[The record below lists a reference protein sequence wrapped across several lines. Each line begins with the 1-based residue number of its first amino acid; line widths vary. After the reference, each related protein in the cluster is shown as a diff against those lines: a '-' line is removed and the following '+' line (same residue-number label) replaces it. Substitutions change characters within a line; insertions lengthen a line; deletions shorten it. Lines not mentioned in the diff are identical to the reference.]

1 MKRVDVAS
9 ALIFDSS
16 REKVLLVRN
25 KKGETTYWSPPG
37 GAVFTFLARIIDG
50 EIQIMDP
57 DNEIVEVKW
66 VDIQTANKLMPFIP
80 DIDGKLEKNSV
91 DAVYIYEGTK

>member
-1 MKRVDVAS
+1 ML
-9 ALIFDSS
+9 LI
-16 REKVLLVRN
+16 
-25 KKGETTYWSPPG
+25 
-37 GAVFTFLARIIDG
+37 FTFLARIIDG